1 MSRSKLESLPN
12 EILYDIIEKYINEVD
27 LLRAFSYQLN
37 QRFDAIFSRSQRLCF
52 NFIQRRKDDF
62 RICMG
67 LLLAY
72 MDKIEPLAISERD
85 TPGQVEAFLSF
96 FPSFDLF
103 RQLRTLYFDFDCGTV
118 ARNNL
123 ARHQSNVEYLTVS
136 GMNFTLDDL
145 GNIFKLAR
153 RLKYLHVENFDQ
165 GCSRYGNTKRDLKR
179 LAVDN
184 IDKSL
189 LQWLTKYVNC
199 GGIKELI
206 ITSSKEATDA
216 LNALRTCVTNMDF
229 LCVSVSLLVTNI
241 NVFVASN
248 NRIRHLDISHCEHT
262 FNEQGIIL
270 ICKYFPYIEHLN
282 INSKGLYNVPLIKK
296 YLKYLR
302 SLTFEMKDY
311 YNNGFDE
318 DSASRRLYY
327 PLQRTEF
334 RFLINNPKMTVWMDQ
349 AAFDDSYWQ
358 NFALKPSATERT
370 NIPFSRLI
378 L

>member
-165 GCSRYGNTKRDLKR
+165 GCSRYGNTKRDLKVLTPYFNCMPILNC
-179 LAVDN
+179 LAIKAHGVLMDVDAWKICFEN
-184 IDKSL
+184 SL
-189 LQWLTKYVNC
+189 PL
-199 GGIKELI
+199 LI
-206 ITSSKEATDA
+206 HFHIRAA
-216 LNALRTCVTNMDF
+216 
-229 LCVSVSLLVTNI
+229 VS
-241 NVFVASN
+241 ASN

-302 SLTFEMKDY
+302 SLTFEMNDY

>member
-103 RQLRTLYFDFDCGTV
+103 RQLRTLYFDFDCGT
-118 ARNNL
+118 
-123 ARHQSNVEYLTVS
+123 
-136 GMNFTLDDL
+136 
-145 GNIFKLAR
+145 
-153 RLKYLHVENFDQ
+153 
-165 GCSRYGNTKRDLKR
+165 R

-216 LNALRTCVTNMDF
+216 LNALRTYVTNMDF
-229 LCVSVSLLVTNI
+229 LCVSFSLLVTNI

>member
-1 MSRSKLESLPN
+1 
-12 EILYDIIEKYINEVD
+12 
-27 LLRAFSYQLN
+27 
-37 QRFDAIFSRSQRLCF
+37 
-52 NFIQRRKDDF
+52 
-62 RICMG
+62 
-67 LLLAY
+67 
-72 MDKIEPLAISERD
+72 
-85 TPGQVEAFLSF
+85 
-96 FPSFDLF
+96 
-103 RQLRTLYFDFDCGTV
+103 
-118 ARNNL
+118 
-123 ARHQSNVEYLTVS
+123 
-136 GMNFTLDDL
+136 
-145 GNIFKLAR
+145 
-153 RLKYLHVENFDQ
+153 
-165 GCSRYGNTKRDLKR
+165 
-179 LAVDN
+179 
-184 IDKSL
+184 
-189 LQWLTKYVNC
+189 
-199 GGIKELI
+199 
-206 ITSSKEATDA
+206 
-216 LNALRTCVTNMDF
+216 
-229 LCVSVSLLVTNI
+229 
-241 NVFVASN
+241 SN